1 MFDKVREIIADKLNV
16 SIDEIGEDTNLKDD
30 LGADSL
36 DMMELIMAFESE
48 YDVELPEED
57 LEKIN
62 TVEDIMNEMK
72 KLGVE

>member
-1 MFDKVREIIADKLNV
+1 MFEKVKEIIADKLNV
-16 SIDEIGEDTNLKDD
+16 SVDEITEETNLKDD

-36 DMMELIMAFESE
+36 DMMELIMAFETE

-62 TVEDIMNEMK
+62 TVEDIMEEMK